1 MSGISLPRFS
11 LRLLQLLAGLF
22 AFGIGIALMLR
33 AEVGLAPWDVL
44 TQGIALQSGWPF
56 GVITVLIS
64 LSVLLIWPLLRQ
76 RLHWGTLLNCLLI
89 GPAAQLGLALL
100 PPQVHGLHWQIVL
113 FIAGLLLIALATGLY
128 IGAHL
133 GTGPRDGLMTGLHAR
148 TGWAIWKVR
157 TALEVC
163 VLTVGGLLGGN
174 IGWGT
179 LAFALLIGP
188 LCGISLPL
196 LDSRRPHSA
205 MVECTSQG

>member
-1 MSGISLPRFS
+1 MSYVSLPRFP

-22 AFGIGIALMLR
+22 VFGIGIALMLR
-33 AEVGLAPWDVL
+33 AGVGLAPWDVL

-64 LSVLLIWPLLRQ
+64 LFVLLMWPLLRQ
-76 RLHWGTLLNCLLI
+76 RPHWGTLLNCVLI

-100 PPQVHGLHWQIVL
+100 PEQIHGLHWQILL
-113 FIAGLLLIALATGLY
+113 FMVGLLLIAVATGLY

-157 TALEVC
+157 TVLEVL
-163 VLTVGGLLGGN
+163 VLTIGAQLGGN

-196 LDSRRPHSA
+196 LDSRRQRVDRTTCP
-205 MVECTSQG
+205 SQG

>member
-22 AFGIGIALMLR
+22 VFGIGIALMLR
-33 AEVGLAPWDVL
+33 AGVGLAPWDVL

-56 GVITVLIS
+56 GLITVFIS
-64 LSVLLIWPLLRQ
+64 LAILLMWWPLGQ
-76 RLHWGTLLNCLLI
+76 RVHWGTLLNCVLI
-89 GPAAQLGLALL
+89 GPAAQLGLAIL
-100 PPQVHGLHWQIVL
+100 PEHIPGLHWQIVL
-113 FIAGLLLIALATGLY
+113 FIAGLLLIAVATGLY

-133 GTGPRDGLMTGLHAR
+133 GTGPRDGLMMGLHAR

-196 LDSRRPHSA
+196 LDSGRRHSA
-205 MVECTSQG
+205 MVRCTSQG

>member
-1 MSGISLPRFS
+1 MSGVSKPRFF
-11 LRLLQLLAGLF
+11 LRFLQLLAGLF
-22 AFGIGIALMLR
+22 VFGMGIALMLR
-33 AEVGLAPWDVL
+33 AGVGLAPWDVL

-56 GVITVLIS
+56 GLITVLIS
-64 LSVLLIWPLLRQ
+64 LAILLMWWPLGQ
-76 RLHWGTLLNCLLI
+76 RANWGTLLNCVLI

-100 PPQVHGLHWQIVL
+100 PAQVHGLHWQIVL
-113 FIAGLLLIALATGLY
+113 FMAGLLLIALATGLY

-133 GTGPRDGLMTGLHAR
+133 GTGPRDGLMMGLHAR

-157 TALEVC
+157 TALEVV
-163 VLTVGGLLGGN
+163 VLMIGTLLGGN

-196 LDSRRPHSA
+196 LDSRRHRSD
-205 MVECTSQG
+205 MVTCPAQS